1 MHAES
6 LLISA
11 EKVAE
16 LLGISK
22 RTLWRLLSAGR
33 LPEPIRLGSVVRW
46 KRDELQE
53 WIEEGCPPL
62 QARDN

>member
-1 MHAES
+1 MNAER
-6 LLISA
+6 LLIPA

>member
-1 MHAES
+1 MNGET

-22 RTLWRLLSAGR
+22 RTLWRLLSAGK

-46 KRDELQE
+46 NRDEIEE
-53 WIEEGCPPL
+53 WIGDGCPPL
-62 QARDN
+62 QRGNN